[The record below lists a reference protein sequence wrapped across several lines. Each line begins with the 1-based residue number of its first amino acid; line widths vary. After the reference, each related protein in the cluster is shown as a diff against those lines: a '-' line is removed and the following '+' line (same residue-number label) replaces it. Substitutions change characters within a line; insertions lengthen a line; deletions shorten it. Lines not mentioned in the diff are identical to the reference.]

1 MEESLPTSPRLARSP
16 GNSTRVHSI
25 EAILGF
31 KDGNM
36 FHPTYVYNGSP
47 RVAPDAHRGHTPSP
61 LRKEHNSETLQSK
74 WALGLLENL
83 DMYLVYSTTVHF
95 IISWRIASH

>member
-1 MEESLPTSPRLARSP
+1 MRLPSCETERMEESLSTSPGLVRSP
-16 GNSTRVHSI
+16 SNSTRIHSI

-47 RVAPDAHRGHTPSP
+47 RVAPDAHRGHTPAVSP
-61 LRKEHNSETLQSK
+61 LRKEHNSETFQSELCEL
-74 WALGLLENL
+74 WENFDIL
-83 DMYLVYSTTVHF
+83 FVE
-95 IISWRIASH
+95 A